1 MKKLLFIA
9 LLMLALVVTAVAC
22 SDDKPAD
29 TTSGETT
36 AAPAPGETTAEPD
49 ADTTAEPAPET
60 TVAPAPE
67 TTAAPAPET
76 TAAPEET
83 TKEVTT
89 EEVTTADPADPIGV
103 YEADKIS
110 TIVGGDPSNITQD
123 CVSLEDGYL
132 HVVPIG
138 ADPYWYPFANV
149 KGARFV
155 SIRYRTDATGADIQM
170 YIGSTGAG
178 PSNDDSMLRQPV
190 VADGEW
196 HLAIFDTQEII
207 DKGLYDGS
215 TVSYFRFDAL
225 EAGYKLDENGEK
237 YYIEGTETWAR
248 YTLPEN
254 CYIDVE
260 YIAFFNTAEYA
271 AAYDFA
277 KNPPYVAP
285 DAAGKVGVSYDSFWV
300 NGQDYYNTAATGQVN
315 LKLDEANN
323 TIAFDAGA
331 ARETVMLR
339 GWAGFNQ
346 PIASYGYFVDN
357 YSMVYGEFTVEAEG
371 PVKDPANGGEHATR
385 YEITIPV
392 ADLEPGVHTVGFV
405 VKLEDGT
412 VVLLHKEIKIVVVPT
427 YTEKTVTLGIRN
439 SDTPFTGSEKKFGQ
453 RFQVTEGFVI
463 GITIDA
469 MATYDDGN
477 VNKWA
482 FKVWQW
488 KGNYADTVAGT
499 PLFATTGENHA
510 NCQAF
515 TVAIPATAYV
525 TGDIFYEIEY
535 VEGTKSFTGWTA
547 GDLYTGIESYVD
559 GALKDGGYS
568 ASMIV
573 GVAFEGEFVEGDA
586 SNVFA
591 SDINANT
598 AGTDL
603 KTSDLGG
610 YFAADY
616 GAGARHTVID
626 KDGTLLYNIGDFNAL
641 STKPNGK
648 YAFTVKNL
656 YTENPGF
663 SGIFVRA
670 LRKATVEG
678 QFYGADGND
687 ADVNS
692 YGGSG
697 IYIAMLDETT
707 LRINVKSYVDG
718 KYVPNIYTVTVAS
731 NDITVV
737 DDGATVYVLAG
748 DALVATIA
756 INGTNDYGIAG
767 VAADHASVSATLTIG
782 GETYEIA
789 NAILAA
795 ACNVENSIGLAT
807 RGGGNMTFSEV
818 IIAGFSTVTIP
829 GVGEPEAPADPE
841 TPVVENLTIDLTAVT
856 PETGAAF
863 QPSWPDAGFNAPII
877 QMMNWGSAINLG
889 EIDLSKY
896 SAVVV
901 SYGSDA
907 GAKQGDVGTF
917 MALTKNGAVENA
929 DSSDKTDAEIIGQAT
944 MSNATGF
951 WNVTRDVT
959 IEFDTDYNGVVY
971 LAQDMKDGNG
981 IAIASIVFI
990 AK

>member
-1 MKKLLFIA
+1 MNKKILILLA
-9 LLMLALVVTAVAC
+9 LLVALTLVFVAC
-22 SDDKPAD
+22 KDDPAPSD
-29 TTSGETT
+29 TTVAESGATNEPTT
-36 AAPAPGETTAEPD
+36 EAPTQEPPE
-49 ADTTAEPAPET
+49 TTAEPAPET

-76 TAAPEET
+76 TEAPAPETTEAPAPET
-83 TKEVTT
+83 TEAPV
-89 EEVTTADPADPIGV
+89 DPADPIGV

-149 KGARFV
+149 KGARYV

-285 DAAGKVGVSYDSFWV
+285 DAAGKVGISYDSFWV
-300 NGQDYYNTAATGQVN
+300 NGQDYFNTAATGQVN
-315 LKLDEANN
+315 LKLDQANN

-331 ARETVMLR
+331 AHETVMLR

-371 PVKDPANGGEHATR
+371 PVKDAGGEHATR

-427 YTEKTVTLGIRN
+427 YTEKTVVLGIRN

-547 GDLYTGIESYVD
+547 GDLYAGIESYVD

-568 ASMIV
+568 ASMVV

-603 KTSDLGG
+603 KNSDLGSH
-610 YFAADY
+610 FAADY

-718 KYVPNIYTVTVAS
+718 KYVPNIYTATVAS

-767 VAADHASVSATLTIG
+767 VAADQASASATLTIG

-795 ACNVENSIGLAT
+795 ACDVENTIGLAT

-829 GVGEPEAPADPE
+829 GVGEPEAP
-841 TPVVENLTIDLTAVT
+841 VVENLVIDMATLGGAGFRADFAAAGYNAPLQLLGYAVTIDL
-856 PETGAAF
+856 G
-863 QPSWPDAGFNAPII
+863 N
-877 QMMNWGSAINLG
+877 
-889 EIDLSKY
+889 IDLSKY
-896 SAVVV
+896 SAVKITYGCDGGPGTEANFAAASSLAIGLKSQNT
-901 SYGSDA
+901 SY
-907 GAKQGDVGTF
+907 
-917 MALTKNGAVENA
+917 
-929 DSSDKTDAEIIGQAT
+929 GQAT
-944 MSNATGF
+944 DDNFDGDIAHTDMVFSSSGWAGGARDAVVDLT
-951 WNVTRDVT
+951 NV
-959 IEFDTDYNGVVY
+959 DYNGNVWV
-971 LAQDMKDGNG
+971 AVHNPAGTE
-981 IAIASIVFI
+981 IAISAIEFI

>member
-1 MKKLLFIA
+1 MKKLLVLLAVLMA
-9 LLMLALVVTAVAC
+9 LTVVFVAC
-22 SDDKPAD
+22 KDDPAPA
-29 TTSGETT
+29 ETT
-36 AAPAPGETTAEPD
+36 AADTGAATNPPETPTQ
-49 ADTTAEPAPET
+49 APED
-60 TVAPAPE
+60 E
-67 TTAAPAPET
+67 TTAAAPEET

-83 TKEVTT
+83 TKEVATEEVTTEEVTT

-225 EAGYKLDENGEK
+225 EAGYMLDENGEK

-260 YIAFFNTAEYA
+260 YIGFFNSPEYA
-271 AAYDFA
+271 AAYNFD
-277 KNPPYVAP
+277 KHPPFVEKET
-285 DAAGKVGVSYDSFWV
+285 AGMKAHSFDTFFV
-300 NGQDYYNTAATGQVN
+300 NESMYFEQDGGAGDKLTAI
-315 LKLDEANN
+315 NN
-323 TIAFDAGA
+323 TIAFAAGA
-331 ARETVMLR
+331 AHDTMSLR
-339 GWAGFNQ
+339 GWIGFDQ
-346 PIASYGYFVDN
+346 AIESFGYYIDDPYAQVF
-357 YSMVYGEFTVEAEG
+357 GEFAQATEDG
-371 PVKDPANGGEHATR
+371 VKTAGGEHASR
-385 YEITIPV
+385 FKIDV
-392 ADLEPGVHTVGFV
+392 NLADLDAGVHTVGYL
-405 VKLEDGT
+405 VKLVDGT
-412 VVLLHKEIKIVVVPT
+412 VVRLREEIKVIIVPT

-603 KTSDLGG
+603 KTSDLGSH
-610 YFAADY
+610 FAADY

-707 LRINVKSYVDG
+707 LRINVKSFVDG
-718 KYVPNIYTVTVAS
+718 KYVPNIYTATVAS

-756 INGTNDYGIAG
+756 INGTNDYSIAG
-767 VAADHASVSATLTIG
+767 VAADQASASATLTIG

-795 ACNVENSIGLAT
+795 ACDVENTIGLAT

-818 IIAGFSTVTIP
+818 IIAGYSTVTIP
-829 GVGEPEAPADPE
+829 GVGEPEAP
-841 TPVVENLTIDLTAVT
+841 VVENLVIDLSQFADQ
-856 PETGAAF
+856 TGYMAN
-863 QPSWPDAGFNAPII
+863 WPDAGI
-877 QMMNWGSAINLG
+877 QVPLFNLG
-889 EIDLSKY
+889 YTNYIAIGEMDLSKY
-896 SAVVV
+896 SKVEITYSFDGSDVTAGRFEAASSHAIGLKSEAS
-901 SYGSDA
+901 SYGQVTDDNFN
-907 GAKQGDVGTF
+907 GDIAHTDMVFEGGWTNF
-917 MALTKNGAVENA
+917 RVAEIDLSEITYNGAVYV
-929 DSSDKTDAEIIGQAT
+929 T
-944 MSNATGF
+944 MHNPEGT
-951 WNVTRDVT
+951 T
-959 IEFDTDYNGVVY
+959 
-971 LAQDMKDGNG
+971 
-981 IAIASIVFI
+981 IAISGIKFI
-990 AK
+990 A

>member
-1 MKKLLFIA
+1 MKKLLVLLAVLMA
-9 LLMLALVVTAVAC
+9 LTVVFVAC
-22 SDDKPAD
+22 KDDPAPTPAD
-29 TTSGETT
+29 TTVADTGAATNPPETPTQAPEDDETT
-36 AAPAPGETTAEPD
+36 AAAPD
-49 ADTTAEPAPET
+49 
-60 TVAPAPE
+60 
-67 TTAAPAPET
+67 ET

-83 TKEVTT
+83 TKEVATEEVTTEEVTT

-225 EAGYKLDENGEK
+225 EAGYMLDENGEK

-285 DAAGKVGVSYDSFWV
+285 DAADKVGVSYDSFWV
-300 NGQDYYNTAATGQVN
+300 NGVDYFNTAATGQVN

-346 PIASYGYFVDN
+346 PIASFGYFVDN
-357 YSMVYGEFTVEAEG
+357 YSMVYGEFTVATEDA
-371 PVKDPANGGEHATR
+371 VKAPGNGGEHASR

-412 VVLLHKEIKIVVVPT
+412 VVLLHKEIKVIVVPH
-427 YTEKTVTLGIRN
+427 YTEKTVVLGIRN

-499 PLFATTGENHA
+499 PLFVTTGENHA

-568 ASMIV
+568 ASMVI

-603 KTSDLGG
+603 KNSDLGSH
-610 YFAADY
+610 FAADY
-616 GAGARHTVID
+616 GAGNRHTVID

-767 VAADHASVSATLTIG
+767 VAADQASASATLTIG

-795 ACNVENSIGLAT
+795 ACDVENTIGLAT

-829 GVGEPEAPADPE
+829 GVGEPEAP
-841 TPVVENLTIDLTAVT
+841 VVENLVIDMATLGGTGYRAEFGAAGYNAPLQLLGYAVTIDL
-856 PETGAAF
+856 G
-863 QPSWPDAGFNAPII
+863 N
-877 QMMNWGSAINLG
+877 
-889 EIDLSKY
+889 IDLSKY
-896 SAVVV
+896 SAVKITYGCDGGPGTEANFAAASSLAIGLKSQNT
-901 SYGSDA
+901 SYGQETADNFDGDIAHTDMVFSSTGWAGGARDA
-907 GAKQGDVGTF
+907 VVD
-917 MALTKNGAVENA
+917 LT
-929 DSSDKTDAEIIGQAT
+929 
-944 MSNATGF
+944 
-951 WNVTRDVT
+951 NV
-959 IEFDTDYNGVVY
+959 DYNGNVWV
-971 LAQDMKDGNG
+971 AVHNPAGTE
-981 IAIASIVFI
+981 IAISAIEFI
-990 AK
+990 A